1 MHSLK
6 EYLKRQS
13 SKVLQMVLLNHW
25 EDNETIGEE
34 AVRIIEEILRQRAN
48 DEENYL
54 DSKQHWHW
62 RNLIMK
68 LWTRWAEISLK
79 LSKMGKDDAPSHGY
93 PIWKCVI
100 WRPLSHAEAAFLS
113 GLLYNKHTVLHW
125 KSGLFGGISGG
136 TEKSPGNL
144 TCRIPGF
151 YNKCWGQAMSLA
163 PKS

>member
-54 DSKQHWHW
+54 DSKQH
-62 RNLIMK
+62 
-68 LWTRWAEISLK
+68 
-79 LSKMGKDDAPSHGY
+79 
-93 PIWKCVI
+93 
-100 WRPLSHAEAAFLS
+100 
-113 GLLYNKHTVLHW
+113 
-125 KSGLFGGISGG
+125 
-136 TEKSPGNL
+136 
-144 TCRIPGF
+144 
-151 YNKCWGQAMSLA
+151 
-163 PKS
+163 